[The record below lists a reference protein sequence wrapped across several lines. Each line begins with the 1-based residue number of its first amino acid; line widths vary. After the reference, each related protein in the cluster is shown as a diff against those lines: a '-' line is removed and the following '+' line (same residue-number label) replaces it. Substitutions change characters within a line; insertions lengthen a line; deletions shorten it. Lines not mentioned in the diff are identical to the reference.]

1 MAKRQALGRGL
12 SALLENNN
20 SNAPVQVEENENK
33 SKNKTVGNVAGAIA
47 LLRIAD
53 IEANPFQPRTHFDE
67 NALNDLAQS
76 ISELGIIQPIT
87 VRKLSAKKF
96 QLISGERRFRAS
108 QIAEL
113 EEIPAY
119 IRSADDQEM
128 LEMALVENIQ
138 RENLDAIEVAISYK
152 RLIEECQLTQDAL
165 STRVGKN
172 RSTIS
177 NYLRLLNLPAEI
189 QVGIIEKQISMGHAR
204 ALLTLPEPKNQKLL
218 FERIIKEDLS
228 VRKVEELVRNH
239 GKEAQKPNKKTDQ
252 LNFEMQKLRADL
264 RIRFGRAVQVK
275 SNNDGSGK
283 IEIGFKSKDDL
294 QAILDALDEN

>member
-12 SALLENNN
+12 SALLENSNN
-20 SNAPVQVEENENK
+20 SPAPKIEEKK
-33 SKNKTVGNVAGAIA
+33 SKEKTLGNVAGAIA
-47 LLRIAD
+47 LLRISD
-53 IEANPFQPRTHFDE
+53 VEANPFQPRTHFDKS
-67 NALNDLAQS
+67 ALNDLAQS
-76 ISELGIIQPIT
+76 IRELGIIQPIT
-87 VRKLSAKKF
+87 VRKLSAKKY

-108 QIAEL
+108 QLAEL
-113 EEIPAY
+113 DEIPAY

-152 RLIEECQLTQDAL
+152 RLIDECQLTQDEMSA
-165 STRVGKN
+165 RVGKN

-189 QVGIIEKQISMGHAR
+189 QVGIIEKKISMGHAR
-204 ALLTLPEPKNQKLL
+204 ALLTLSDPKNQKSL
-218 FERIIKEDLS
+218 FERIVDEDLS
-228 VRKVEELVRNH
+228 VRKVEELVRNQ
-239 GKEAQKPNKKTDQ
+239 GKEVKKTSKKAEN

-275 SNNDGSGK
+275 NNSDGSGK
-283 IEIGFKSKDDL
+283 IEVAFKSKDDL